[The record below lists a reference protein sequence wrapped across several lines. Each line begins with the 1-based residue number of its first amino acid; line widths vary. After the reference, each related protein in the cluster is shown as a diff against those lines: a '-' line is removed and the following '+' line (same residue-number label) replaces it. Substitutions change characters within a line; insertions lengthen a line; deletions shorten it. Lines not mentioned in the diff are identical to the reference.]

1 MNKVKNI
8 AFAAITT
15 AITVVPNMAMAAA
28 TTSGDLIGSA
38 GSSGLATGGG
48 NNLSDYVNTIIS
60 YVIAL
65 VGLIAIL
72 GFLISAVMYFTAAG
86 DEEKITKAK
95 SAMTYSIVG
104 VVVAL
109 VGFVI
114 MNLVQDFLQTTAI

>member
-8 AFAAITT
+8 AFGAIAT
-15 AITVVPNMAMAAA
+15 AITIVPNMAMGAS
-28 TTSGDLIGSA
+28 TQTGDLMGSA
-38 GSSGLATGGG
+38 QTS
-48 NNLSDYVNTIIS
+48 NLTPGQNISDYVNTVIS
-60 YVIAL
+60 YLIGL
-65 VGLIAIL
+65 VGLIAIV

-109 VGFVI
+109 MGFVI
-114 MNLVQDFLQTTAI
+114 LNVVNNFLDTTTI